1 MVRYI
6 AYIHTNT
13 LYTHTH
19 VHIYETSTQLKLS
32 LGMIHEKLDIASD
45 LWREL
50 SEFVQ
55 SEKKKKKNVVCVLSD
70 YELWGCIIN
79 IKINK

>member
-1 MVRYI
+1 M

-13 LYTHTH
+13 LYTQTH

-32 LGMIHEKLDIASD
+32 LGMIHKKLDIASY

-50 SEFVQ
+50 SEFAQ
-55 SEKKKKKNVVCVLSD
+55 SEKKNVVCVLLD

-79 IKINK
+79 TKMNK

>member
-1 MVRYI
+1 
-6 AYIHTNT
+6 
-13 LYTHTH
+13 
-19 VHIYETSTQLKLS
+19 
-32 LGMIHEKLDIASD
+32 MIHEKLDIASD

-55 SEKKKKKNVVCVLSD
+55 SEKKKKKNVVCVLLD